1 MGEAYSGL
9 QGKLRRGGKILTYW
23 DQYTAYNREH
33 YEHKYKYVVEVQ
45 PNWAN
50 ILIIDSDFEYFEL
63 ARTNKKYF
71 IRMAWRQLLHLDFKA
86 IARDY
91 DGIFLSEEC
100 VNSLRFVDGLL
111 SSKYESLYGWD
122 VETLAIWGKDA
133 IRGLKMYHVDKSRF
147 DDLEQPEY

>member
-86 IARDY
+86 IALIDKANEIIRKLAEIGTSGGEPDKGYEGWRPNTSGTWYPCSTKDY
-91 DGIFLSEEC
+91 RIWYEDDGTYRVRI
-100 VNSLRFVDGLL
+100 G
-111 SSKYESLYGWD
+111 
-122 VETLAIWGKDA
+122 
-133 IRGLKMYHVDKSRF
+133 
-147 DDLEQPEY
+147 